1 MNRRTSTLLSVG
13 ISAAL
18 IAAAILLLHR
28 RNRHMWFDSWY
39 WGGDFYTMMGGGMGI
54 VMIIF
59 WIVLIGAFVLLV
71 SGLINGIHG
80 SRQNADDSQQPLDI
94 LKQRFARGEIDEAEY
109 EEKRRRL
116 ST

>member
-1 MNRRTSTLLSVG
+1 MNRKTSTLLSVG

-28 RNRHMWFDSWY
+28 RNRHMWIDSWH
-39 WGGDFYTMMGGGMGI
+39 WSGDFNTMMGGGMGI

-59 WIVLIGAFVLLV
+59 WIVLIGALVLLV

-80 SRQNADDSQQPLDI
+80 SRQNADDSRQPLDI
-94 LKQRFARGEIDEAEY
+94 IKQRFARGEIDEAEY